1 MSSDVG
7 CPLEMA
13 TNGNLDVQILDVLGQ
28 SRALFVQPHL
38 DDVAFACG
46 GVVARAA
53 DAGDHPIVIGVF
65 TGPPTQT
72 LGENIR
78 ELHAKWGFGDDA
90 WLSRR
95 GEDQRGCEVM
105 AAVPL
110 WLPYQD
116 APYRGYATFASIF
129 EPISEDDP
137 LIQRIADDLLAHWRQ
152 TPNATVHLPLGI
164 GAHVDHQLC
173 HATGAILEAAGV
185 TVRYYEDF
193 PYGALPGLVI
203 ARLAALRDPFA
214 AELVDVTNWIDR
226 RIAAANA
233 YASQVGALF
242 TATSLVSG
250 PTDQAIKRHAGALA
264 GGLPGYIERGP
275 HFAECL
281 YRRSHG

>member
-1 MSSDVG
+1 
-7 CPLEMA
+7 LEDLA
-13 TNGNLDVQILDVLGQ
+13 Q

-46 GVVARAA
+46 GMVARAA
-53 DAGDHPIVIGVF
+53 AAGDKPIAIGVF
-65 TGPPTQT
+65 TGAPNANEP

-78 ELHAKWGFGDDA
+78 ALHAKWGFGDDA

-95 GEDQRGCEVM
+95 GEDRRGCEVM

-129 EPISEDDP
+129 EPISDDDP
-137 LIQRIADDLLAHWRQ
+137 LIRRIADDLLEHWRK
-152 TPNATVHLPLGI
+152 TANATVYLPLGI
-164 GAHVDHQLC
+164 GAHVDHQLT
-173 HATGAILEAAGV
+173 HATGVLLEAAGV

-193 PYGALPGLVI
+193 PYGALPGLVV
-203 ARLAALRDPFA
+203 ARLAGLRDAFA
-214 AELVDVTNWIDR
+214 AELVDITPWIDR
-226 RIAAANA
+226 RIDAANA

-250 PTDQAIKRHAGALA
+250 PTDQAIRRHAGALA

-275 HFAECL
+275 RFAECL
-281 YRRSHG
+281 YRRVAHGG